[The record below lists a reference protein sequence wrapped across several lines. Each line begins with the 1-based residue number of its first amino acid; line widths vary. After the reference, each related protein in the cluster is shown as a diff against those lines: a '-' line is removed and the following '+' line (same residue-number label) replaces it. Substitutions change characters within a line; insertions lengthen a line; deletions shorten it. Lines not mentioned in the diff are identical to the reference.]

1 MKCFGPVRAI
11 FEVLG
16 SQVRQLILVLLLVA
30 MTGCSAPPET
40 GTEKPAVDPPKEKAP
55 ATTAYGKAMEATE
68 RLKDQAKEYND
79 RLEKLNDPF
88 AK

>member
-1 MKCFGPVRAI
+1 MNRIYQWRSTWGVPNSQAVWMGV
-11 FEVLG
+11 VLFLTIMSG
-16 SQVRQLILVLLLVA
+16 CTPPPGTSQ
-30 MTGCSAPPET
+30 
-40 GTEKPAVDPPKEKAP
+40 EKPPADVQKEKAP